1 MNLII
6 VESVNHLPKK
16 GLGTSIDYA
25 EARLRAVGMGA
36 KMYGVHPLS
45 PYKEVH
51 LWGEEWR
58 LEGNNLYFLKGSL
71 QKAIKEIKE
80 MREKALA
87 SVLKT
92 ETYT

>member
-6 VESVNHLPKK
+6 VQLVNHLPKK

-25 EARLRAVGMGA
+25 EARLRAINMGV

-45 PYKEVH
+45 TYRGVH

-58 LEGNNLYFLKGSL
+58 LEGNNLYFVQGNLK
-71 QKAIKEIKE
+71 KAKEEIKE